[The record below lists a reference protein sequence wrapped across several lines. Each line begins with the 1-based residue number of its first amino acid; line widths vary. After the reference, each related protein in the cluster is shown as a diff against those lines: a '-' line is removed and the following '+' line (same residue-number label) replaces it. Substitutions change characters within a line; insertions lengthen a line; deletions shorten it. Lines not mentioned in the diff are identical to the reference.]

1 MGDLRFAAPVAPTGR
16 NTEVQ
21 NGSFSPIC
29 PQAYPGWI
37 GIGGEFAV
45 AFAEGNESAF
55 NYTAAVAAAEAAAA
69 SAPPYMPSPQETEDC
84 LFLDVMVP
92 KNIFDN
98 ANNSSSNNLRRRQWN
113 QLNGR
118 DTSSSGA
125 PVLLW

>member
-21 NGSFSPIC
+21 NGSFSPVC
-29 PQAYPGWI
+29 PQAGPGWLTV
-37 GIGGEFAV
+37 GEEFAA
-45 AFAEGNESAF
+45 AFAAGNATAF
-55 NYTAAVAAAEAAAA
+55 NYTAAAAAASAAAA

-92 KNIFDN
+92 KNIFDS
-98 ANNSSSNNLRRRQWN
+98 ANSSAGSNTLRRRQWEHWN
-113 QLNGR
+113 R
-118 DTSSSGA
+118 RSTSGGA

>member
-1 MGDLRFAAPVAPTGR
+1 MAPTGR
-16 NTEVQ
+16 NTTVQ
-21 NGSFSPIC
+21 DGGSFSPIC

-37 GIGGEFAV
+37 TVGEAFAT
-45 AFAEGNESAF
+45 AFAEKNETAF

-92 KNIFDN
+92 QSIFDS
-98 ANNSSSNNLRRRQWN
+98 ANSSSSRLHQREWN
-113 QLNGR
+113 QR
-118 DTSSSGA
+118 HSRATSGGA